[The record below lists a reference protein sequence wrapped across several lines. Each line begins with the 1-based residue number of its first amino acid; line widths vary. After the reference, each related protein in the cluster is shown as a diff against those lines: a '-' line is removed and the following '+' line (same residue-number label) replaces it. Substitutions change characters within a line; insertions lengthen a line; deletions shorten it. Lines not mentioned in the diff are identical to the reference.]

1 MRTKKQVLVTCR
13 ADGTVEIVPMR
24 YNASHQRGWRCYI
37 GALANDP
44 AKIGEETPPSF
55 HGRSLFDAL
64 TVYRTTIEPT
74 GGRLL
79 HAMASGECW
88 PDLETHDRF
97 CRRLTFG
104 SPATELIDGFLPI
117 GPEEA
122 VTLEQ
127 QRARYEAWLASLP
140 SNTEAQMPISRA
152 RRAFEASNAAIVA
165 NREAVILS
173 RGDLQSDQGDGSQS
187 P

>member
-1 MRTKKQVLVTCR
+1 MRTKKQVLVICQ
-13 ADGTVEIVPMR
+13 ADGTIEIVPMR

-44 AKIGEETPPSF
+44 VAISEDTPPSF

-64 TVYRTTIEPT
+64 AVYRATIEPA

-79 HAMASGECW
+79 HAIASCECW
-88 PDLETHDRF
+88 PDIGTDDRF

-104 SPATELIDGFLPI
+104 SQATELIDGFLPI

-122 VTLEQ
+122 VTLAE
-127 QRARYEAWLASLP
+127 QRARYEAWRASLP
-140 SNTEAQMPISRA
+140 TNREGQAMPTSRA
-152 RRAFEASNAAIVA
+152 RRALEGSNAAIIA
-165 NREAVILS
+165 NREGMILA
-173 RGDLQSDQGDGSQS
+173 RGDLQSDDGDGG
-187 P
+187 